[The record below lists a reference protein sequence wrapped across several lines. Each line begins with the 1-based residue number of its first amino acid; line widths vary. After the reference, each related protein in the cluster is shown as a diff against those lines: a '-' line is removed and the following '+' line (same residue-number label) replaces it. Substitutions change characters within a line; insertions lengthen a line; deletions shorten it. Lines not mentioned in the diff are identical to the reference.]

1 MVPSERVMVPR
12 VPDNP
17 AAALGA
23 VPAGTVSGGHSWA
36 QAPVHVEFP
45 VVSVV
50 KWYKVWPLDETSTAP
65 TLALVAADTFGLLCP
80 LVAAVEFGEDDELA
94 PVVVLEHAESTIAVT
109 ARRMPVT
116 DRHVVNDGRWTGAL
130 STGPTGAGWGFQ
142 KLVHRGGS
150 MQFMAVNTE
159 VTQGMFTQNANS
171 CCTPATLRSER
182 ADQVRSW

>member
-1 MVPSERVMVPR
+1 MVPR

-17 AAALGA
+17 VAALGA

-80 LVAAVEFGEDDELA
+80 LVAAVEFGDDDELA

-116 DRHVVNDGRWTGAL
+116 DREERHEQLAHEDLVIEGELRDRRGAEV
-130 STGPTGAGWGFQ
+130 A
-142 KLVHRGGS
+142 LVEEAA
-150 MQFMAVNTE
+150 FEALAAEEDLAV
-159 VTQGMFTQNANS
+159 
-171 CCTPATLRSER
+171 LLR
-182 ADQVRSW
+182 ADDRALEGLDRLGV